1 MIRFIKYHPRSN
13 TYVIE
18 KRAFFEEDL
27 ILDGNV
33 IVGQE
38 VKFWKDLTVT
48 GRLELGKGSIVQGNV
63 KAGSALVCAA
73 AKILGNIETVSELIL
88 LDRARVNAAAC
99 QGDIRVRP
107 GCTIGSVK
115 AGGTLE
121 LIGKVICKESRTI
134 NKSDYPGRRIT
145 LGSFMIVY
153 DFIIFPLQLTF

>member
-1 MIRFIKYHPRSN
+1 MIRFVKYHPRSE

-18 KRAFFEEDL
+18 KGAFFEEN
-27 ILDGNV
+27 IIINGNV

-38 VKFWKDLTVT
+38 VNIWGDLTVT
-48 GRLELGKGSIVQGNV
+48 GRLELGKGSAVRGNV
-63 KAGSALVCAA
+63 KARSALVCAA
-73 AKILGNIETVSELIL
+73 AKIQGNIETVSELIL

-121 LIGKVICKESRTI
+121 LIGKASVKRVEPLTKVIIRAEE
-134 NKSDYPGRRIT
+134 
-145 LGSFMIVY
+145 
-153 DFIIFPLQLTF
+153 

>member
-18 KRAFFEEDL
+18 KRAFFEEEL
-27 ILDGNV
+27 LLDGNV
-33 IVGQE
+33 IVGHGA
-38 VKFWKDLTVT
+38 KFWKGLTVA

-73 AKILGNIETVSELIL
+73 AKILGNIETVTELIL
-88 LDRARVNAAAC
+88 LDKARVNAAAC
-99 QGDIRVRP
+99 QGDIRARP

-121 LIGKVICKESRTI
+121 LIGKVSVKKVEPLT
-134 NKSDYPGRRIT
+134 K
-145 LGSFMIVY
+145 V
-153 DFIIFPLQLTF
+153 IIRAEE